1 MGSTPRGRRMLR
13 RSTKIKHKRHIYYF
27 CISLRNVVSR
37 QLDEL
42 LRGRVAVAE
51 SLLRSGYGR
60 LRSVRMANRLDELR
74 ATIRGYSSVLVCFS
88 GGVDSALVLAVAA
101 EQLGDRALGL
111 TAVSPS
117 LLEDERLNALA
128 LASKLGAAH
137 EVVESRE
144 IEDPRYVENSV
155 NRCFYC
161 KSELYT
167 IATRVAASRGLQV
180 IANGTNRDDLGDY
193 RPGLEAA
200 RNAGVRSPLA
210 ELGMSKA
217 DVRDAALAI
226 GLEVWDKPASACL
239 SSRIPY
245 GTSVT
250 RERLRSIGQAESAL
264 RRLGLRQVRVRFH
277 DQLARVEVAEP
288 ELPAAFSLREEISRA
303 VRAAGFKYVTL
314 DLEGYRVGSHN
325 EVVRL
330 PVVQG

>member
-1 MGSTPRGRRMLR
+1 
-13 RSTKIKHKRHIYYF
+13 
-27 CISLRNVVSR
+27 
-37 QLDEL
+37 
-42 LRGRVAVAE
+42 
-51 SLLRSGYGR
+51 
-60 LRSVRMANRLDELR
+60 MANRLDDLR
-74 ATIRGYSSVLVCFS
+74 ATVRGYSSVLVCFS

-117 LLEDERLNALA
+117 LLEDERVHAVA
-128 LASKLGAAH
+128 LASRIGAAH
-137 EVVESRE
+137 EVVSSRE

-161 KSELYT
+161 KSELYS
-167 IATRVAASRGLQV
+167 IAQRIAAERDLAV
-180 IANGTNRDDLGDY
+180 IANGTNRDDLGDF

-200 RNAGVRSPLA
+200 RHAGVRSPLA
-210 ELGMSKA
+210 ELGMTKSE
-217 DVRDAALAI
+217 VREAALAF

-250 RERLRSIGQAESAL
+250 LERLRAIGQAETAL

-277 DQLARVEVAEP
+277 DQLARVEVAEL
-288 ELPAAFSLREEISRA
+288 ELSNAFGLRSEISAA

-314 DLEGYRVGSHN
+314 DLDGYRVGSHN
-325 EVVRL
+325 EVIRL